1 MRAFHSRQSIVFI
14 FIAPIVFWQGTT
26 AAGDTDPKVHKKKLE
41 RVRVQIKSIQKTL
54 GLIESE
60 RNSVIGQLKQIERK
74 YGQIS
79 KSLGG
84 FQTQATEIRQR
95 LASIKVRIGTLR
107 TSVKHQG
114 KMLADQLRSA
124 YMMGHEDRLKLLLNQ
139 DDPTRI
145 SRLLLYY
152 EYLNRDRVL
161 KLSKYQ
167 RELNELGRI
176 EIEHLRESERLTVLL
191 DRKKSEQKNLE
202 QVRSMRNEVLISL
215 DKDLKNKGNKLSQLK
230 ANERQITELLLSI
243 QRIMEN
249 FPMDDSPNLPFHK
262 MRGRL
267 TWPGNGK
274 LIKRFGAR
282 RMGGRWDG
290 VLIGATEGASV
301 RAISRGRVAYSDWL
315 RGYGFITILD
325 HGDGYMTLYAFNQS
339 LYKEVGDWV
348 DTGEVI
354 ASVGRSG
361 GQSRPGLY
369 FGIRKNGEP
378 INPETWCRRVRGG
391 RVG

>member
-1 MRAFHSRQSIVFI
+1 MRAFYSRQSIVFI
-14 FIAPIVFWQGTT
+14 FFATIVFWQGAT

-60 RNSVIGQLKQIERK
+60 RNSVIGQLKTIERQ
-74 YGQIS
+74 YGQIA
-79 KSLGG
+79 KSLEGL
-84 FQTQATEIRQR
+84 QTQSMALRQR
-95 LASIKVRIGTLR
+95 LASIKARIGTLR
-107 TSVKHQG
+107 TSVKQQG
-114 KMLADQLRSA
+114 EMLADQLRSA
-124 YMMGHEDRLKLLLNQ
+124 YMMGREDRLKLLLNQ

-161 KLSKYQ
+161 KLSNYQ
-167 RELNELGRI
+167 SELNELGRI
-176 EIEHLRESERLTVLL
+176 ENEHLRKSKQLAALL
-191 DRKKSEQKNLE
+191 GRKKNEQKNLE
-202 QVRSMRNEVLISL
+202 QVRSTRNQVLASL
-215 DKDLKNKGNKLSQLK
+215 DRELKNKGDKLSHLK
-230 ANERQITELLLSI
+230 ANEQKITNLLLSI

-249 FPMDDSPNLPFHK
+249 FPLDESPSLPFHK

-267 TWPGNGK
+267 TWPVNGK

-282 RMGGRWDG
+282 RIGGRWDG
-290 VLIGATEGASV
+290 VLIGATEGTPV

-361 GQSRPGLY
+361 GRSKPGLY
-369 FGIRKNGEP
+369 FGIRKSGEP
-378 INPETWCRRVRGG
+378 INPLTWCKRVRGG